1 MSIYDFVFFGPLV
14 KTCGTHVR
22 TACDVQSRDL
32 FPSRDTQLYGKALSP
47 LKATA
52 LCMGVVLLPECR
64 WCRHLS
70 AVLHAG
76 GGAAYVQFCMGWCR
90 WLCVAVFS
98 ETNQVATRYH
108 PYHRCMH
115 CARPTSAQFARVTGF
130 LLGGCCVVHS
140 SERCNCMDQKL
151 IILSSA
157 MYLFAARCPCFFVVP
172 AG

>member
-98 ETNQVATRYH
+98 ETNQVADTLPPLPQVHALCTSNVCAIRTRDWV
-108 PYHRCMH
+108 PPGR
-115 CARPTSAQFARVTGF
+115 
-130 LLGGCCVVHS
+130 LLCS
-140 SERCNCMDQKL
+140 SF
-151 IILSSA
+151 I
-157 MYLFAARCPCFFVVP
+157 
-172 AG
+172 